1 MRNITTDEVEV
12 SDDDLTRE
20 EAEQI
25 LEFESRN
32 GKLSDAVGGRA
43 SFPGAKS
50 GEPMQSLKTKAG
62 MSSAIVNTVAGM
74 DKLTLAKVLNF
85 VNSTGASGEK
95 VSPMQKNSKIS
106 QPARVTKED
115 IDVTDDI
122 AAMFSDASDISDEFK
137 EKAADIF
144 HTAVVA
150 IVNEKLK
157 ELGENA
163 ESDLETTTDQISEDL
178 VTKVD
183 SYLDYV
189 VEQWMEQNKLAI
201 ASGIR
206 NEISESFM
214 LGLKKV
220 FEEHYVNIPEDSVD
234 VVDQLGTKNDN
245 LESALNAEISD
256 TVELRKEIE
265 AWKRA
270 TIIKEHSEGLSD
282 LQSEKLAK
290 LAEATTYSSDED
302 FNDRIQNLKESYFDN
317 NRSSTKSMANRML
330 DEETHNGDDQ
340 EEEKVVPVNMRSY
353 VAAIGR
359 GVKK

>member
-1 MRNITTDEVEV
+1 MRNITTDEVL
-12 SDDDLTRE
+12 DDLTE
-20 EAEQI
+20 EEVKL
-25 LEFESRN
+25 LELESSSGN
-32 GKLSDAVGGRA
+32 GKLADAVGGRA
-43 SFPGAKS
+43 TFPGAKP
-50 GEPMQSLKTKAG
+50 GEPMPSLKTKAG
-62 MSSAIVNTVAGM
+62 MSSAIVSTVAGM

-122 AAMFSDASDISDEFK
+122 EAMFSNASDISDEFK

-163 ESDLETTTDQISEDL
+163 ESDLEATTDQIGEDL

-201 ASGIR
+201 ESGIR

-220 FEEHYVNIPEDSVD
+220 FEDHYVNIPEESID
-234 VVDQLGTKNDN
+234 VVDQLGTKNN
-245 LESALNAEISD
+245 ELEAALNAEINE

-270 TIIKEHSEGLSD
+270 AIIKEHAKGLSD
-282 LQSEKLAK
+282 LQVEKLAK

-302 FNDRIQNLKESYFDN
+302 FDNRIQDLKESYFN
-317 NRSSTKSMANRML
+317 NKSSTKSMANRML

-340 EEEKVVPVNMRSY
+340 EEERVVPVNMRSY
-353 VAAIGR
+353 VAAINR